1 MAGELELAEL
11 VAGLRAELER
21 AREDGA
27 NAGIRFAVG
36 PVELELSVVTEK
48 KGTVEGGIKF
58 WVVTAQTGG
67 EISMTGT
74 QRIRLTLQPSTGE
87 GPLDIGDESKQGE
100 R

>member
-1 MAGELELAEL
+1 MAESLELADL

-21 AREDGA
+21 ARLEGA
-27 NAGIRFAVG
+27 SEGLRFEVG
-36 PVELELSVVTEK
+36 PVELELSVITEK

-67 EISMTGT
+67 ELSSAHT
-74 QRIRLTLQPSTGE
+74 QRIRLTLQPRTE
-87 GPLDIGDESKQGE
+87 KGPLDIRGETKPDE